1 MGEKWDEISKIK
13 AKPYTWIDLES
24 GGGGEASLSPGGG
37 DPLFW
42 PSIPG
47 PDVQLG
53 TRVCTFMRGGIYKK
67 VAYAAKHGSHMRKS
81 LKMGVGGIY
90 RLRGKSR
97 SWFFLRQKC

>member
-81 LKMGVGGIY
+81 LKMGGGKFIDCEENHDHD
-90 RLRGKSR
+90 
-97 SWFFLRQKC
+97 FFLRQKC